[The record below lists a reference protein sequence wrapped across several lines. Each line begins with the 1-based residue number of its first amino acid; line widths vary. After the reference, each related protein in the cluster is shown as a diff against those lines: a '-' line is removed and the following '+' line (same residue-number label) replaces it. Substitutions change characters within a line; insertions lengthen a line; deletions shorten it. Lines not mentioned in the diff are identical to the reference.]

1 MAIWVTLVML
11 LHMEVHPGPRP
22 PTATNRGAVGVLG
35 VVVAGA
41 GARHGRVTSTSRR
54 AVGSSTVMQLVSL
67 GGTHTE
73 KHRGTHSETRT
84 ETRRDALDV
93 EKVREVAMAAGT
105 SATAMLAASITA
117 AAAAAAAT
125 AAAATAAAG
134 ETKEVA
140 AAAAA
145 AVSGR
150 QATAARLWARRGW
163 RGKKRRFRMRRRRL
177 FCPCPVSWGQ

>member
-1 MAIWVTLVML
+1 ML
-11 LHMEVHPGPRP
+11 LHMEAHPGPRP

-117 AAAAAAAT
+117 AAAAAT